1 MTHAHE
7 HEPSQDIDDI
17 QKRCDHVWPA
27 DLDFNE
33 GRCESCGLPYAEWSA

>member
-1 MTHAHE
+1 VTHPHE
-7 HEPSQDIDDI
+7 HEPSDEDV
-17 QKRCDHVWPA
+17 QKSCDHVWPS